1 MSPFGPWADLPPELL
16 LLISNGFGLS
26 LESYC
31 RVRRVCTTWRSA
43 LPPPIPSLLTV
54 HVTDGFP
61 TDPDHPMR
69 GVFHLRLPVPVSAFF
84 LPAESSFHL
93 WTIPHGARCVGSSNG
108 WMAVVTGS
116 HWQTAEIFLLNPLTS
131 IKKIPLPT
139 VMKNHDSKAVSKIV
153 STPNP
158 TPFDYVA
165 VTICD
170 LSSLAYATAR
180 DLVWT
185 IVDVAMEREDHLV
198 DLAYADTTDDD
209 SKAYY
214 CVTAHGD
221 VRVLRLPSRRRRNPV
236 VENLD
241 IDRTGLPFDPA
252 AAYASPYDVASK
264 FTRFK
269 RIFFVGG
276 SLYQLWRNTTS
287 TVSWETLG
295 GGRFRMAKDE
305 VFVLKYDPERR
316 PCWDKANDLGGC
328 AVFVGKNNPVVLRP
342 EDAAGVRA
350 NCVYWIDE
358 WSRNAPM
365 VFDVTTG
372 TSTVHPSAAK
382 VLNPSCTPACWYFLN
397 DKIMSSDRDRK
408 RRISGEDRGQ
418 VSKNQK
424 TGCLCTENK

>member
-1 MSPFGPWADLPPELL
+1 MPPFGPWAGLPPELL
-16 LLISNGFGLS
+16 VLISNGFGLPM
-26 LESYC
+26 ESYC

-43 LPPPIPSLLTV
+43 LPLPIPSLLTV

-69 GVFHLRLPVPVSAFF
+69 GVFHLRLPMPVSAFF

-108 WMAVVTGS
+108 WMAVITGS
-116 HWQTAEIFLLNPLTS
+116 HWQTAEIFLLNPLTGF
-131 IKKIPLPT
+131 KKIPLPT
-139 VMKNHDSKAVSKIV
+139 VMQNHDSKAVSKIV
-153 STPNP
+153 FTPNL
-158 TPFDYVA
+158 TPSDYVA

-170 LSSLAYATAR
+170 LSSLAYASAG
-180 DLVWT
+180 DQVWT
-185 IVDVAMEREDHLV
+185 IVDVAMERED
-198 DLAYADTTDDD
+198 
-209 SKAYY
+209 
-214 CVTAHGD
+214 
-221 VRVLRLPSRRRRNPV
+221 R
-236 VENLD
+236 
-241 IDRTGLPFDPA
+241 LPFDPA

-287 TVSWETLG
+287 TVSWETPG

-316 PCWDKANDLGGC
+316 PCWDKASDLGGC

-397 DKIMSSDRDRK
+397 DKIMSSDSDRK

-424 TGCLCTENK
+424 TGLHVHRK